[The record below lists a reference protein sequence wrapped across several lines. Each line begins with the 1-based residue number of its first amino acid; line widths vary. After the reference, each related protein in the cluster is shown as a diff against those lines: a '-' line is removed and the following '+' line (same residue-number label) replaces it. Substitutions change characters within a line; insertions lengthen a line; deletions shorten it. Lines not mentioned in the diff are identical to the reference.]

1 MIRASAARNGS
12 SRRPPPSAASAA
24 PAEDAKRGA
33 NLRRL
38 PRFAP
43 PFKSPMRVGILLNP
57 NSRKNRKQAGTP
69 ESIARVEKLSARVG
83 SLGEVVETQDIDELK
98 AAIRRLLGQGV
109 EYLVSDGGDGALH
122 WALNEVR
129 AERGDDHLVPLVP
142 TCGGTI
148 DFVARKV
155 GVSGTQDAIVERLLR
170 NLERGNALQIT
181 WLDSLRIQ
189 GTYAADAQDEEFD
202 RLGFALAAG
211 GVGQRFFDHYY
222 ASDDPRAATIVSIV
236 LTTIASQLAAALNVP
251 QTENLQRYAKAL
263 FRPTSAQVELD
274 GEPLATTQH
283 GALHAGAFDVSLGG
297 VFRVFPLAADE
308 GQLHFQA
315 GAITPWEI
323 IRAVPDLVRGGTIK
337 SRNLREV
344 AGTVMTIV
352 AQGDELLS
360 PIIDGEQFVSLKELR
375 VTPGPRVPIVRV

>member
-1 MIRASAARNGS
+1 MLDPSPRTRSDGRARRGARIDLGSRLGASVVVARAAAARTTRLAVGKGRIKFLAAASRNPAAGLGENQGNQGLGAGEKGMMRASAARNGS

-69 ESIARVEKLSARVG
+69 ESIARVAKLSARVG

-189 GTYAADAQDEEFD
+189 GTYAADGQDEDFD

-236 LTTIASQLAAALNVP
+236 LT
-251 QTENLQRYAKAL
+251 
-263 FRPTSAQVELD
+263 
-274 GEPLATTQH
+274 
-283 GALHAGAFDVSLGG
+283 
-297 VFRVFPLAADE
+297 
-308 GQLHFQA
+308 
-315 GAITPWEI
+315 
-323 IRAVPDLVRGGTIK
+323 
-337 SRNLREV
+337 
-344 AGTVMTIV
+344 
-352 AQGDELLS
+352 
-360 PIIDGEQFVSLKELR
+360 
-375 VTPGPRVPIVRV
+375 

>member
-1 MIRASAARNGS
+1 
-12 SRRPPPSAASAA
+12 
-24 PAEDAKRGA
+24 
-33 NLRRL
+33 
-38 PRFAP
+38 
-43 PFKSPMRVGILLNP
+43 MRVGILLNP

-69 ESIARVEKLSARVG
+69 ESVERLARLTARVG

-98 AAIRRLLGQGV
+98 SAIRRLLGEGV

-155 GVSGTQDAIVERLLR
+155 GVRGAQDAIVERLIR
-170 NLERGNALQIT
+170 KLEQGNPIPIT
-181 WLDSLRIQ
+181 WLDSLRIE
-189 GTYAADAQDEEFD
+189 GTYAAGTPSALASEAPFD

-222 ASDDPRAATIVSIV
+222 ATDDPRAATIVSIA
-236 LTTIASQLAAALNVP
+236 LTTIASQLASALNAP
-251 QTENLQRYAKAL
+251 HTETLQRYAKTL
-263 FRPTSAQVELD
+263 FRPTAARVELD
-274 GEPLATTQH
+274 GQALATTQH

-297 VFRVFPLAADE
+297 VFRVFPLAAVD

-323 IRAVPDLVRGGTIK
+323 IRAVPDLIRGGTIN
-337 SRNLREV
+337 SQNLREV
-344 AGTVMTIV
+344 AGTEMKIS

-360 PIIDGEQFVSLKELR
+360 PIIDGEQFTSLQTLK
-375 VTPGPRVPIVRV
+375 VTPGPRVPIACV